1 MDLCAENKNTS
12 GDNDDRD
19 ERAIEV
25 DDTQRPIL
33 EWDDLPDLVPDDQ
46 PTHLTYLPI
55 KEEFSDLA
63 RYKVPTLIN
72 ASTLVLDHRF
82 LVPSILFAIDAT
94 FNFDRANSSL
104 NKGESSSI
112 VDFAFR
118 WSDSQRRDFSK
129 LYHQSDGEEVE
140 RAWVSYNV
148 DVICLCHLRH
158 PSAFVSVPSF
168 LPRKQH

>member
-72 ASTLVLDHRF
+72 ASTLVYSLPFPQYPSLTALKSLDHRF

-94 FNFDRANSSL
+94 FNLTGPIRRLTKAN
-104 NKGESSSI
+104 
-112 VDFAFR
+112 
-118 WSDSQRRDFSK
+118 
-129 LYHQSDGEEVE
+129 
-140 RAWVSYNV
+140 
-148 DVICLCHLRH
+148 
-158 PSAFVSVPSF
+158 
-168 LPRKQH
+168 LPAS